1 MISIKAIKR
10 LLKKEDMKYSITL
23 RNLPFEPEARQVI
36 YVENLYDEHINAVI
50 KDNYDWLKW
59 TFKQANLDFIYLPMF
74 FNDEDIKE
82 KILYYAPYLTPEIME
97 NTELRSS
104 YLLEFMSHIENREKI
119 CPSFLY
125 APREDNGEWV
135 FQGQSIEIGQSKNP
149 NSVRSI
155 FSEIISEIEEV
166 TYTTGESANWES
178 DLIYDDSCEDFGNI
192 PSAPSTEIARED
204 APESSHVEYSSTSG
218 VFEKLLKSLKKCS
231 HSCLCEEE
239 DYTSGKKGLQNLEDI
254 REEEVEDILESLDKT
269 IERLRLLGLPLAA
282 IHELIDKR
290 ETISR
295 LYITLDYRIYLPD
308 YNDKEVKMSP
318 LFKAVY
324 FLFLNNPKGII
335 LKRLEEH
342 HNELANYY
350 RQMSKVDELTPKMIE
365 RINQL
370 EDPRNNNLNIVL
382 AKIRA
387 AFIGSFDE
395 HLAKHYVIT
404 GKAGDLYRIPLSE
417 DLIVFEEEN
426 E

>member
-1 MISIKAIKR
+1 MISIEAIKR

-23 RNLPFEPEARQVI
+23 RNLPFEPEVRQVI
-36 YVENLYDEHINAVI
+36 YVENLYDEHINTII

-82 KILYYAPYLTPEIME
+82 KILYYAPYLTPEIID
-97 NTELRSS
+97 NAELRSS
-104 YLLEFMSHIENREKI
+104 YLLEFMSHIENRDKI

-125 APREDNGEWV
+125 GPREENGEWV
-135 FQGQSIEIGQSKNP
+135 FLGQPIEIGRSKN
-149 NSVRSI
+149 SSSI
-155 FSEIISEIEEV
+155 KAFFSEIISGIEE
-166 TYTTGESANWES
+166 EAIPSKEFEDWES
-178 DLIYDDSCEDFGNI
+178 EFKYDDSCEDFGNV
-192 PSAPSTEIARED
+192 PSTQIAKEET
-204 APESSHVEYSSTSG
+204 PTSSHVEYSSTG
-218 VFEKLLKSLKKCS
+218 GILEKLKRSLMKYS
-231 HSCLCEEE
+231 SPCLCEEE
-239 DYTSGKKGLQNLEDI
+239 DYIPSGKKGLQNLEDI
-254 REEEVEDILESLDKT
+254 REEEVEDILKSLDKT

-290 ETISR
+290 ETVSR

-417 DLIVFEEEN
+417 DLIVFEEED